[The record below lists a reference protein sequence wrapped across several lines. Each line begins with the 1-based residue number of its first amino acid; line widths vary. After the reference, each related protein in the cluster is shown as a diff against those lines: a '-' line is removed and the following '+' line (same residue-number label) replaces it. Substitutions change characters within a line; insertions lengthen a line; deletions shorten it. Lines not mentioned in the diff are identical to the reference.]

1 MKKVNILIIDESG
14 KTVNELL
21 DFLFKHGYEV
31 KEVDTLSE
39 GIKLLEKF
47 NYDIVFLGITEIK
60 NDIKKSIDE
69 IKNVKKSFD
78 LVLGI
83 SPELLETVKDL
94 SKNKVS
100 EFVLNPYKNEE
111 VLFVI
116 ERILKKRGIEHK
128 LSFLLSE
135 NIELIELVSLYR
147 RLLRLVVNIDLD
159 RLKDQFLDEILECT
173 YGKIA
178 VLYIFSEGDYLIYDR
193 HRGGAVEFNFS
204 NKLLKNEIEK
214 GDKHFFCSKEELN
227 LPLYF
232 EDRIYALV
240 KVRES
245 QLKDGFTEKDFNRAL
260 HFCEFIPYA
269 FENAMKFEM
278 LKKCSIKNYETN
290 VYYWDIFKDFANK
303 EIYKA
308 IRYDRKLSLLGIKIE
323 NLAELKKH
331 HSEGLIKR
339 VLVDIIDSIN
349 NVIRES
355 DWFVERKEGDYLLIL
370 TETDYFGS
378 LMAIPRIKKSLVGK
392 CILKGAQRVDEL
404 NINISAVGL
413 PLHGITLD
421 SLLDNLNSRLNISK
435 NSLIYKLNLH
445 KHNFEEICEKIF
457 NMSGSSDEYNKRVY
471 SWRKDRSEVFFET
484 LLLILDE
491 IKLHPGRRGV
501 LYAGFF
507 DGKEVSKIFEKRDYQ
522 NLATKIYFFCSSNK
536 EDVDLHGVITV
547 GSDKALMTNF
557 YFLLSLNE
565 HHTYMLLNINDEFF
579 ETNDFLLVEE
589 LISKLQT
596 EYYLQWQL

>member
-1 MKKVNILIIDESG
+1 MKKVNILIIDESE
-14 KTVNELL
+14 KTTNELS

-31 KEVDTLSE
+31 KGVNTLSE
-39 GIKLLEKF
+39 GVKLLEKF
-47 NYDIVFLGITEIK
+47 NFDIVFFGITEVK
-60 NDIKKSIDE
+60 NDIKERIDKVKS
-69 IKNVKKSFD
+69 VKKRFD
-78 LVLGI
+78 LVLGV
-83 SPELLETVKDL
+83 SPELLGTVKDL
-94 SKNKVS
+94 LKDKIS

-111 VLFVI
+111 ILFVL
-116 ERILKKRGIEHK
+116 ERIQKKRGIEHK
-128 LSFLLSE
+128 LNFLLSE

-147 RLLRLVVNIDLD
+147 RLLRLVVNVDLD
-159 RLKDQFLDEILECT
+159 RLKEQFLDEILECT

-178 VLYIFSEGDYLIYDR
+178 VLYLSKEDDYLIYDR
-193 HRGGAVEFNFS
+193 HRGEIVELNFC
-204 NKLLKNEIEK
+204 NKLLKDEIEK

-227 LPLYF
+227 LPIYF
-232 EDRIYALV
+232 EDRLYGLV
-240 KVRES
+240 KVRVS
-245 QLKDGFTEKDFNRAL
+245 QLKGGFTEKDFNRAL
-260 HFCEFIPYA
+260 HFCEFIPHA
-269 FENAMKFEM
+269 FENAMKFET

-290 VYYWDIFKDFANK
+290 AYYWDIFKDFANK

-308 IRYDRKLSLLGIKIE
+308 IRYDRKLSLLSIKIE
-323 NLAELKKH
+323 NLTELKKH
-331 HSEGLIKR
+331 HSEVIVKKALA
-339 VLVDIIDSIN
+339 DIIDSIN

-355 DWFVERKEGDYLLIL
+355 DWFVERKEGDYLLFL

-413 PLHGITLD
+413 PLHGITLE
-421 SLLDNLNSRLNISK
+421 SLLENLNNRLNISK
-435 NSLIYKLNLH
+435 NSLVYRLDIY

-457 NMSGSSDEYNKRVY
+457 NMGSSSDEYNNRVY
-471 SWRKDRSEVFFET
+471 NWRKDRGEVFFET

-491 IKLHPGRRGV
+491 VKLHPRRRGV

-507 DGKEVSKIFEKRDYQ
+507 DGKEVSQIFDKREYQ
-522 NLATKIYFFCSSNK
+522 NLATKIYFFCNRNK
-536 EDVDLHGVITV
+536 EEVDLQGVIAV
-547 GSDKALMTNF
+547 GADKALMTNF
-557 YFLLSLNE
+557 YFLISLNE

>member
-1 MKKVNILIIDESG
+1 MKKVNILIIDESE
-14 KTVNELL
+14 KTSNDLSV
-21 DFLFKHGYEV
+21 FLFKNGYEV
-31 KEVDTLSE
+31 KEVNNLSE
-39 GIKLLEKF
+39 GVKLLEKF
-47 NYDIVFLGITEIK
+47 NYDVVFLGITEVK
-60 NDIKKSIDE
+60 NDIKESIDKLKSI
-69 IKNVKKSFD
+69 KKRFD
-78 LVLGI
+78 LVVGI
-83 SPELLETVKDL
+83 SQELLENVKDL
-94 SKNKVS
+94 LKDKVS

-111 VLFVI
+111 VLFVL
-116 ERILKKRGIEHK
+116 ERLLKKRSIEHK
-128 LSFLLSE
+128 LNFLLSE
-135 NIELIELVSLYR
+135 NIELIELLSLYR
-147 RLLRLVVNIDLD
+147 RLLRLVINIDLD
-159 RLKDQFLDEILECT
+159 RLKDQLLDEVLECT

-178 VLYIFSEGDYLIYDR
+178 VLYLSNGDEYLIYDR
-193 HRGGAVEFNFS
+193 HKGETVELNFS
-204 NKLLKNEIEK
+204 NKLLKNDIEK
-214 GDKHFFCSKEELN
+214 GDKHFFCSKVELN
-227 LPLYF
+227 LPIYF
-232 EDRIYALV
+232 EDRLYGLV

-245 QLKDGFTEKDFNRAL
+245 QLKDGFTEIDFNRAL

-269 FENAMKFEM
+269 IENAMKFEM

-290 VYYWDIFKDFANK
+290 AYYWDIFKDFANK

-331 HSEGLIKR
+331 HSESLIKKS
-339 VLVDIIDSIN
+339 LTDIIDSIN

-355 DWFVERKEGDYLLIL
+355 DWFVERKEGDFLLFL

-404 NINISAVGL
+404 NVNIAAVGL
-413 PLHGITLD
+413 PLHGITLE
-421 SLLDNLNSRLNISK
+421 SLLDNLNTRMNISK
-435 NSLIYKLNLH
+435 NSLVYKLDIH

-457 NMSGSSDEYNKRVY
+457 NMSSSSYECNNRVNN
-471 SWRKDRSEVFFET
+471 WKKDKSEVFFET

-491 IKLHPGRRGV
+491 VKLHPRRRGV

-507 DGKEVSKIFEKRDYQ
+507 DGIEISKIFEKREYQ
-522 NLATKIYFFCSSNK
+522 NLATKIYFFCNSNK
-536 EDVDLHGVITV
+536 EEIDLQGVITV
-547 GSDKALMTNF
+547 GADKALMTNF